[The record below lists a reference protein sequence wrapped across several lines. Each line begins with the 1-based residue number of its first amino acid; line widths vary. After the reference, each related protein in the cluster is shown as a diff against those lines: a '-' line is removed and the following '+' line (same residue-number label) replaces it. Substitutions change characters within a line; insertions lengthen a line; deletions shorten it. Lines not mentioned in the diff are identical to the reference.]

1 MFYKMHPKRIF
12 DLIDEIEYFHEEYD
26 QPLDSM
32 VDMLVEYYYKT
43 HQFVRK
49 SCHKELE
56 RLEKTDE

>member
-1 MFYKMHPKRIF
+1 MHPKRII

-43 HQFVRK
+43 HQYMRK
-49 SCHKELE
+49 VCREELE
-56 RLEKTDE
+56 KGDGL